1 MIDCEMTDNYRC
13 EDCKLDSF
21 MLVDRLIEDIQQLA
35 SEVVRLRHLLSW
47 HLPKDLGETIRGES
61 LSDLHGS
68 YYDYAAYMKFV
79 SEYCDGDDPME
90 SERYNN
96 HMVKLYKGKESFEF
110 RSLTF

>member
-21 MLVDRLIEDIQQLA
+21 MLVDRLIEDIQHLA